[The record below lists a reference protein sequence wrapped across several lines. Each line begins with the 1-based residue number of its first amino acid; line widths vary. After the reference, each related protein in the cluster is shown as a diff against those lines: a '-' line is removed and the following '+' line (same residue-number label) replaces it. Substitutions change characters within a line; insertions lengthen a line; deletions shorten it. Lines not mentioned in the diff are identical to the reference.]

1 LASTVGRVS
10 VLLASVRD
18 YSCDGVEAEKM
29 LKYIGEMIKFIA
41 RIFWSISKN
50 LFFISAKLLN
60 EKIICYKTETCYSG
74 EITELVI
81 EWERDSDGR

>member
-1 LASTVGRVS
+1 MAKIMGKT
-10 VLLASVRD
+10 
-18 YSCDGVEAEKM
+18 
-29 LKYIGEMIKFIA
+29 IKHIA
-41 RIFWSISKN
+41 RFFWSISKK

-81 EWERDSDGR
+81 KWERGSDGREENEAG